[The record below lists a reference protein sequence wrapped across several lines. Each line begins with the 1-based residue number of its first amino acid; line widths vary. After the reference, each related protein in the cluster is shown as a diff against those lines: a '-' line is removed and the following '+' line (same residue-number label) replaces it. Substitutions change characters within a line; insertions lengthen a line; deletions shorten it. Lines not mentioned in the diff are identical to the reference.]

1 MLERVLWINREGDAI
16 VTYELNTYNALPVF
30 KKLSEM
36 EELLNLKEIETVE
49 YNSMPMFDYD
59 DISES
64 SKQIIENRWNVIKSL
79 VTCEPDIY
87 ISKRRGA
94 MIEKVT
100 EENSTIKKTIYK
112 WLRKYWE
119 DGKTKSAL
127 LPDIYKCG
135 GMGKTKSVG
144 IKKRGRPSKKISD
157 IQINN
162 ETNSELNQGTISQDG
177 INITDDIRDKISRG
191 YKKFYANKQE
201 MTYVQAYQRTLE
213 GYFSKGNYKNQNG
226 IIVPIIDLDNSPSL
240 TQFKYWGKQSFSE
253 IEMNK
258 FRKGEI
264 KHELYHRAVV
274 GESTIES
281 FGPGRRFQID
291 ATIADIYLVNRL
303 NKNYI
308 IGRPVVYMVIDV
320 FSRMIV
326 GFYVGLEGPSWM
338 GAMMALYNTTRNKIE
353 LCKEFGINI
362 EEGEW
367 DCCNLPDSIT
377 VDRGEMESTKPLNLI
392 QNLGVRIDILPPYRA
407 DWKGIIEQNFRRLNN
422 KTLHWLKGTVKK
434 QYRVRGEEDYRLGA
448 LLDLEEFTKVIILSI
463 IYFNGRYMNYY
474 DKDEQMIR
482 DDVLPIPKDLWRWGI
497 ANRTGLLKSYPE
509 DVIKFN
515 LMPSIE
521 CSITYRGLLFQKRRY
536 SSEEAVNSGV
546 FERARKSGNI
556 KVKISFD
563 PRNIDYIYVHEKGGF
578 IKYSLVDNIKRNLYL
593 EEVACAIEMEE
604 KEAVDFSR
612 TDIQNTAELNASIDM
627 INEGANKKFKETQ
640 DSNNKRIKNIKSNRK
655 EEKEFNREKEAWE
668 LEKESNDNKIGEAT
682 NINENVDEDEYLPA
696 PQYLE
701 LLKFETDK
709 DGNNGK

>member
-1 MLERVLWINREGDAI
+1 MLERVLWINREADTI
-16 VTYELNTYNALPVF
+16 VTYELNAHYALPVF
-30 KKLSEM
+30 KKLSEI

-49 YNSMPMFDYD
+49 YNSMPMFDYE

-64 SKQIIENRWNVIKSL
+64 SKQIIESRWTLMENL

-87 ISKRRGA
+87 ISKRRGE
-94 MIEKVT
+94 MIEKIT
-100 EENSTIKKTIYK
+100 KENLAIKKTIYK
-112 WLRKYWE
+112 LLRQYWGN
-119 DGKTKSAL
+119 GKTKSAF
-127 LPDIYKCG
+127 LPNIYKRG
-135 GMGKTKSVG
+135 GKGNIKSCG
-144 IKKRGRPSKKISD
+144 IKKRGRPSKKILGILTND
-157 IQINN
+157 
-162 ETNSELNQGTISQDG
+162 ETKNELNQDMIKQDG
-177 INITDDIRDKISRG
+177 INITDDSRDKIIRG
-191 YKKFYANKQE
+191 YKKNYKNKQE
-201 MTYVQAYQRTLE
+201 MPYVQAYQRTLE
-213 GYFSKGNYKNQNG
+213 EHFSKGYYKNQNG
-226 IIVPIIDLDNSPSL
+226 VIVPIIDLDNVPSL
-240 TQFKYWGKQSFSE
+240 TQFKYWGKKSLSE
-253 IEMNK
+253 IETNK
-258 FRKGEI
+258 VRKGET

-281 FGPGRRFQID
+281 FGPGRKFQID

-308 IGRPVVYMVIDV
+308 IGRPVVYMVVDV

-338 GAMMALYNTTRNKIE
+338 GAMMALYNTTRNKVE

-367 DCCNLPDSIT
+367 DCCYMPDSLT

-407 DWKGIIEQNFRRLNN
+407 DWKGIIEQNFKRLNY

-434 QYRVRGEEDYRLGA
+434 EYRVRGEEDYRLGA

-463 IYFNGRYMNYY
+463 IYFNGRYMDYY

-482 DDVLPIPKDLWRWGI
+482 DDVIPIPKNLWRWGI
-497 ANRTGLLKSYPE
+497 ANRSGLLKSYPE

-536 SSEEAVNSGV
+536 SCEEAVNSGI
-546 FERARKSGNI
+546 FERARKNGRI
-556 KVKISFD
+556 KVKISYD
-563 PRNIDYIYVHEKGGF
+563 PRNIDYVYVHEKGGF
-578 IKYSLVDNIKRNLYL
+578 TKYNLVDDIKRNLYL
-593 EEVACAIEMEE
+593 EEVACATEIEEQ
-604 KEAVDFSR
+604 EAVDFSR

-627 INEGANKKFKETQ
+627 INEEANKKFKETQ
-640 DSNNKRIKNIKSNRK
+640 DSNNKRIKNIKNNRK
-655 EEKEFNREKEAWE
+655 EEREFNRENEAWE
-668 LEKESNDNKIGEAT
+668 LEKQINNAKIGESI
-682 NINENVDEDEYLPA
+682 NINEDIDEDEYLPE

-701 LLKFETDK
+701 LLKFDPDK
-709 DGNNGK
+709 EDNHGK